1 MKKIELM
8 NNRSIPLL
16 IALAALLAPYIPGV
30 PLFWVSLLNYIGLA
44 ALVTLGLVVLTGVG
58 GMTSFGQ
65 AAFVGI
71 SAYTTAVLSVK
82 YGISPWLTLP
92 VSILLTTL
100 SAFLIGLMTVR
111 LSGHYLP
118 LGTIAWGIAI
128 SYLFGNLE
136 YLGRYNGISGV
147 PPLSIGGIE
156 LIEGRQ
162 VYPVVWLFVTV
173 SVFMTRNLLDSRT
186 GRAMSALRSGKTSA
200 EAFGVNT
207 TRTKLIVFVY
217 AGVLAGLAG
226 WLFAHIQRAVTPSAF
241 GINAGIEY
249 LLMAVVGG
257 AGHVYGAIVG
267 AAVVVLLK
275 NQLQDILPVIF
286 GQGGNFESI
295 AFGALLILALIYAR
309 DGIWAAIDQRFSNRQ
324 RHINRD
330 ARPLETAPAR
340 QGDAALLTVEGL
352 TKRFGG
358 LAAVNDVGFKLK
370 PGEILGLLG
379 PNGAGKST
387 TFNLLTGVIP
397 LTEGKIWIDGVRV
410 DGMLPEEIAA
420 RGVARTFQHVKLA
433 PEMTVLENVA
443 LGAHLRGH
451 AGFVRGMLRLDREEE
466 ERIFAEAMRN
476 LERTG
481 LADDAFQLAGNLSL
495 GASRMAEIARALCLA
510 PSLLLLDEPA
520 AGLRRFEKE
529 ELAKLLSSLRADG
542 MGILLVEHDMEFVMG
557 LTDRIVV
564 LDFGTRIAEGTPTE
578 IQRNPAVQEAYLGG
592 LQ

>member
-1 MKKIELM
+1 M

>member
-1 MKKIELM
+1 M
-8 NNRSIPLL
+8 NTKSIPLL
-16 IALAALLAPYIPGV
+16 IALAALLAPYLPGV
-30 PLFWVSLLNYIGLA
+30 PLFWVSLLNFIGLA

-92 VSILLTTL
+92 VSILITTL
-100 SAFLIGLMTVR
+100 AAFLIGLMTVR

-147 PPLSIGGIE
+147 PPLSIGGVE

-173 SVFMTRNLLDSRT
+173 AVIGTKNLLDSRA
-186 GRAMSALRSGKTSA
+186 GRAMSVLRSGKTA
-200 EAFGVNT
+200 AQAFGVNT

-257 AGHVYGAIVG
+257 AGHVYGAIIG

-275 NQLQDILPVIF
+275 NQLQDILPLIF

-309 DGIWAAIDQRFSNRQ
+309 DGIWAAIDQRFSNRR

-330 ARPLETAPAR
+330 AKPLETAPAK
-340 QGDAALLTVEGL
+340 QGDFALLKVEGL

-358 LAAVNDVGFKLK
+358 LVAVNGVGFEVK

-397 LTEGKIWIDGVRV
+397 LTEGRIWIDGGRV
-410 DGMLPEEIAA
+410 DGKLPEEIAA

-433 PEMTVLENVA
+433 PEMSVLENVA
-443 LGAHLRGH
+443 LGAHLRGR

-481 LADDAFQLAGNLSL
+481 LADDAFQLAGSLSL

-510 PSLLLLDEPA
+510 PNLLLLDEPA

-592 LQ
+592 VQ